1 MSTWASSFG
10 SFCSTASK
18 HWNMAVTWGSL
29 SRKASP
35 DRQQYVRRLD
45 DHRISSNN
53 KWTNETS
60 HTRINTYWCSSF
72 EKLFQWFFI
81 LVNVWHQHARRQKP
95 TVVVFPRV
103 SKVPEQRSE
112 LGGEH
117 VNLQAV
123 EEPALGLVAL
133 ASTLHPGAQH
143 GLQVTELGTE
153 IGGRERQRQL
163 AEKDFS
169 LRHHSVRREQQQV
182 F

>member
-1 MSTWASSFG
+1 MRNSFSVFFYSS
-10 SFCSTASK
+10 
-18 HWNMAVTWGSL
+18 
-29 SRKASP
+29 
-35 DRQQYVRRLD
+35 QRL
-45 DHRISSNN
+45 
-53 KWTNETS
+53 
-60 HTRINTYWCSSF
+60 
-72 EKLFQWFFI
+72 
-81 LVNVWHQHARRQKP
+81 HQHARRQKP

-153 IGGRERQRQL
+153 IGGWERQRQL
-163 AEKDFS
+163 AEKDS
-169 LRHHSVRREQQQV
+169 S
-182 F
+182 